1 MFIISK
7 RIDVVGLIRSLPEAI
22 CVGGIEMTLPE
33 LLADPVRARIYVEVL
48 LNQEITAQE
57 LMEVV
62 NINRSTMSHHLSR
75 FVKERVLN
83 VRIESIGRSVKYY
96 SVNPDYSE
104 LIIIEGKGTL
114 NVRKRIAFL
123 ESASAHLQVISNII
137 RERAARLKETTTLP
151 RKKKE
156 APVTFTISFISD
168 EEAAI
173 WSEEY
178 AILEDRF
185 RKRCDKLVK
194 DTSDS
199 SFNHIAFGGL
209 TPTRQLN

>member
-1 MFIISK
+1 
-7 RIDVVGLIRSLPEAI
+7 
-22 CVGGIEMTLPE
+22 MTLPE

-104 LIIIEGKGTL
+104 LIIIEGEGTL

-178 AILEDRF
+178 SVFEERF
-185 RKRCDKLVK
+185 RKRCAKIVK
-194 DTSDS
+194 ETPSS
-199 SFNHIAFGGL
+199 SFDHIAFGGL